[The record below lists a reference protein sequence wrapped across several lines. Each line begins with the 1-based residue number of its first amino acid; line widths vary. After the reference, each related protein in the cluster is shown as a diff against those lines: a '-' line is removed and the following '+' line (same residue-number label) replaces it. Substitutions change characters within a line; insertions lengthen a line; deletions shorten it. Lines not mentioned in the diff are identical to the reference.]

1 MKIDL
6 STIPETFMRHEHV
19 LNGETV
25 VLVQPSH
32 IGVAWDRNN
41 LIFRSSVWT
50 LDGELVSASFKKF
63 FNDQE
68 QPDIDPLP
76 NDIGNGSLFEKVDGS
91 TAIFSIRRGNL
102 IIRTR
107 GTVDARTNDNGHEFV
122 QLAEKYQVQKI
133 LAEIAPNEDVT
144 LLFEITSPLC
154 KIVIDYG
161 PEADLTLIGAVRH
174 ADYSYFTQN
183 ELDALAIKYQLRR
196 PQRYLFNTLAEMR
209 DAVSAFKGKEGICFY
224 YNGDTCLRKFKG
236 LQYLSLHRMKSD
248 VGSIEKV
255 MDLWFSQGQPQ
266 YQDFMEF
273 LEKTFDYEIMV
284 MARGHVSKICGAWK
298 EVEKILHGMR
308 GFLLPMTMMGEPRKI
323 IAQKVLQAYCETSRS
338 SMVFAILDKK
348 PLTVDQKKKLLFQC
362 LK

>member
-6 STIPETFMRHEHV
+6 STIPDTFTRHEHV

-32 IGVAWDRNN
+32 VGVDWTPDN

-68 QPDIDPLP
+68 RPDIYPLP
-76 NDIGNGSLFEKVDGS
+76 DYIGDGSLFAKIDGS
-91 TAIFSIRRGNL
+91 TAIFSLRRTNL

-122 QLAEKYQVQKI
+122 QLSEKYQVKKI
-133 LAEIAPNEDVT
+133 LAELAPNEDVS

-161 PEADLTLIGAVRH
+161 PEADLTLIGAIRH

-183 ELDALAIKYQLRR
+183 ELNAIAIKYQLRR
-196 PQRYLFNTLAEMR
+196 PERYLFNTLNEMR
-209 DAVSAFKGKEGICFY
+209 EAVSAFSGKEGICFY
-224 YNGDTCLRKFKG
+224 YNQDSCIRKFKSA
-236 LQYLSLHRMKSD
+236 QYLMLHRMKSD
-248 VGSIEKV
+248 VSSIEKV
-255 MDLWFSQGQPQ
+255 MDLWFAQGQPT
-266 YQDFMEF
+266 YQDFLDY

-284 MARGHVSKICGAWK
+284 MARGHVSKICDAWK

-323 IAQKVLQAYCETSRS
+323 IAQKVLQAYSGTSRA

-348 PLTVDQKKKLLFQC
+348 PLTVDQKKKLLYQT